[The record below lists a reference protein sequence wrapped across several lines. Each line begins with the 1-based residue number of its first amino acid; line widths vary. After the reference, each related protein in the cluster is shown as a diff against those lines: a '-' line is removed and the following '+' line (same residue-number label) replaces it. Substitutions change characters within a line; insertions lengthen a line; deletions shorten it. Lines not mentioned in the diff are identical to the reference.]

1 MSESTGFVIPG
12 LSHSDSVGNRSGTMG
27 AHLEITPSLSSVY
40 GFRGI
45 GPVRPAVLSHSV
57 VSVHIAVLPT
67 HTVWLIVAAVSQ
79 TRALL

>member
-1 MSESTGFVIPG
+1 
-12 LSHSDSVGNRSGTMG
+12 MG
-27 AHLEITPSLSSVY
+27 AHLETAPSLSSVY

-67 HTVWLIVAAVSQ
+67 HTVWLIVAAVCQ
-79 TRALL
+79 MRALLYCSFVVSVSGSTFYVSYEIQSSF